1 MERNLFDA
9 IGSGFEDDLVKHR
22 VLYLLQ
28 WYTKRAEFYKKQTY
42 VATLLSLV
50 IPASITL
57 LNSGALLSS
66 EMAQIPTLV
75 LSFCSTI
82 GTGLYAFLRSK
93 DHWLRYR
100 LVAEAL
106 KRESI
111 LYLAKQKEAPSEAG
125 KIEFLERI
133 EAICTSE
140 IAEWHSLRSSHLES
154 KEDLTE
160 KNPDID
166 S

>member
-1 MERNLFDA
+1 MFDA

-28 WYTKRAEFYKKQTY
+28 WYSKRAEFYKKQSY

-57 LNSGALLSS
+57 LNSGTLLPGD
-66 EMAQIPTLV
+66 MAQIPTVL
-75 LSFCSTI
+75 LSFCSTV
-82 GTGLYAFLRSK
+82 GAGLYAFLRSK

-100 LVAEAL
+100 MIAETL
-106 KRESI
+106 KREAI
-111 LYLAKQKEAPSEAG
+111 LYLIKQKETHSESS

-133 EAICTSE
+133 EAICASE

-154 KEDLTE
+154 REELSK